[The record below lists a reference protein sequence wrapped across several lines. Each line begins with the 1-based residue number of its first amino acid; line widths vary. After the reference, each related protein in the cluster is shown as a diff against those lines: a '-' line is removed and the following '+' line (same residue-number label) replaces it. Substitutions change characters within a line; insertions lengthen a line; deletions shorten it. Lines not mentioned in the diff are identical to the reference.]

1 MNYKINY
8 DLKKRNY
15 MNKGIMKKIIKNKN
29 VVYNKMK
36 QFYKGKG
43 SQQKCF
49 DENPDSNFFVCLE
62 QPIGNGK
69 KTNTYAGFKNHEDFF
84 NWTLNEGKKY
94 PANFYEL
101 IRDGDCI
108 EYYDIDG
115 YYTNPIFCDIEGT
128 PLSDIEILRNFIDA
142 RIEFG
147 IEIEDDFGSYP
158 LKDSDFYVV
167 STPDPNKKKAS
178 LHIYVRNGMKF
189 RNNHTHLKS
198 FVRKFR
204 DFCLDYNRPVE
215 IDLSVYS
222 KNRLLRM
229 INNYKFGQPERK
241 GKRLYTLNYK
251 SLSCH
256 KNMFFATYLDETLK
270 KSESLFYPSFEN
282 EKKPSK
288 PLTKEEIDL
297 LKVENDELKT
307 LVGLITKSID
317 EEYSSI
323 CDKEYSDKL
332 GYENWRNLIFGVW
345 TCCKDEKEKIYYYD
359 ILKDYY
365 RHIDDIDEEAKL
377 KHLLNYDY
385 KQITIK
391 SLHYLARQNKDYNS
405 HFGYI
410 TEKLKT
416 DFCKRYNDIKSKR
429 KDRRTREE
437 QGYLDR
443 VNEEMIDKQI
453 NSLFSMKNNK
463 YVKVQK
469 INKDTKWVKDIEFPS
484 GYRCIGIKA
493 GLGRGKTSSLIRYVN
508 GLGDNAKVLILSPRI
523 TFTKNITAEYNSKLK
538 TKDKFVSYLEY
549 REKSKSLK
557 TLNFCNKIVI
567 SMESLHYLSSFTPD
581 LLIVDEIN
589 ANLVSHLS
597 RTNGENINNNVYE
610 FIRMITYSKQV
621 VVADA
626 FLGSKALNYFTDL
639 QMPIYV
645 YDYKTNLDKR
655 TAYILPNIDPEVKK
669 NIMKFCKEEDLSF
682 RDHIYRN
689 DSMYLKLNELLE
701 EEKNV
706 YMFNSIRT
714 KQEFYEKMLR
724 DQYKCMFYSGR
735 KDNKIPD
742 DLNKEWTKYNLVS
755 TTSTITVGCN
765 QDEKHFNTCLLDFSS
780 ASNNNVSDA
789 IQAHYRVRNIIDDEI
804 YVKVEND
811 KSVWLEGFP
820 INLESRKEKME
831 TKLKFYKEQYKAFE
845 KSPEVITNLYL
856 NNYLENQLSINNPK
870 KLMKRYLIECNY
882 NIVEMNNA
890 NDDIIVDSELKNEV
904 KITDII
910 RDLIDNTPNQYRVS
924 ELEKIKLIRKLTD
937 SERDELDRFWF
948 TSIYTGN
955 TPTGYRDIRLPVV
968 ALAYSI
974 WKSQFNGKKSIKS
987 LRYEKMLL
995 DGKITLSDLVEKR
1008 WDKMTFAELH
1018 SSDLVKLSRVIYTC
1032 KKLGLKHMNDTET
1045 IIPQEKMDEFYEE
1058 AKHEYDNFKLDMGLP
1073 DRRKDKNKEITIN
1086 DFERLIKSVFTN
1098 SPNFC
1103 KLENVNKKKI
1113 RINGKRR
1120 QVKDFKLCAND
1131 KVMEQ
1136 MNLINDLLQD
1146 NKIERELE
1154 NDDVKELFDVLKL
1167 KEDEKTHKRL
1177 LKKKD

>member
-1 MNYKINY
+1 
-8 DLKKRNY
+8 
-15 MNKGIMKKIIKNKN
+15 MKTNRKTFSKNKN
-29 VVYNKMK
+29 LDIDKMT
-36 QFYKGKG
+36 QFYKGKK

-49 DENPDSNFFVCLE
+49 DENPDKDFFVCLE

-84 NWTLNEGKKY
+84 NWRLNEGKDY

-101 IRDGDCI
+101 IKDGDCI

-115 YYTNPIFCDIEGT
+115 YYTNPIFCDDDGN
-128 PLSDIEILRNFIDA
+128 PLSDWKILQNFIDA

-147 IEIEDDFGSYP
+147 IEIEDEIGSYP
-158 LKDSDFYVV
+158 LKFSDFYVV

-178 LHIYVRNGMKF
+178 LHIYIRNGMKF

-215 IDLSVYS
+215 IDVSVYS

-229 INNYKFGQPERK
+229 INNHKFGQPERK
-241 GKRLYTLNYK
+241 GIRLTDLNYK
-251 SLSCH
+251 SKTCH
-256 KNMFFATYLDETLK
+256 KNMFFATYLE
-270 KSESLFYPSFEN
+270 SEIKESQSAYYPSFNN
-282 EKKPSK
+282 EKKETK

-307 LVGLITKSID
+307 LVGLITKSIR

-323 CDKEYSDKL
+323 CDKEYPDKL

-345 TCCKDEKEKIYYYD
+345 GCCKDEKEKIYYYD
-359 ILKDYY
+359 ILKDLY
-365 RHIDDIDEEAKL
+365 RHINDIDEEAKL

-391 SLHYLARQNKDYNS
+391 SLHYLARQNKDYNT

-410 TEKLKT
+410 TEKLKE
-416 DFCKRYNDIKSKR
+416 DFCKKYKDIKAKR
-429 KDRRTREE
+429 KDRRTPQE
-437 QGYLDR
+437 QFYLIKINDNM
-443 VNEEMIDKQI
+443 VNKQI
-453 NSLFSMKNNK
+453 NSLFEMNNNK

-469 INKDTKWVKDIEFPS
+469 ISKDTKWVKDIKFPE

-508 GLGDNAKVLILSPRI
+508 KLGDNAKVLILSPRI

-549 REKSKSLK
+549 REKSKNLK
-557 TLNFCNKIVI
+557 SLNFCNKIVI

-597 RTNGENINNNVYE
+597 KTNGQNINNNVYE

-639 QMPIYV
+639 QMPIFV

-655 TAYILPNIDPEVKK
+655 NAYILPNIDQEVKDALSTECDK
-669 NIMKFCKEEDLSF
+669 LGLSF
-682 RDHIYRN
+682 RDHIYTN
-689 DSMYLKLNELLE
+689 DSMFIKLKELLDE
-701 EEKNV
+701 DKNV

-714 KQEFYEKMLR
+714 KQEFYEKKLGEE
-724 DQYKCMFYSGR
+724 YKCIFYSGR

-789 IQAHYRVRNIIDDEI
+789 IQAHYRVRNLIDNEI

-811 KSVWLEGFP
+811 KAVWLEGFP
-820 INLESRKEKME
+820 INLEARKEKME

-845 KSPEVITNLYL
+845 KSPDVITNLYL
-856 NNYLENQLSINNPK
+856 NNFLENQLSINNPE
-870 KLMKRYLIECNY
+870 KLMKRYLTECNY
-882 NIVEMNNA
+882 NIVEMKTDNNM
-890 NDDIIVDSELKNEV
+890 IIDGELKKEIQ
-904 KITDII
+904 ITDII
-910 RDLIDNTPNQYRVS
+910 RDLVDNTPNQYRVS

-937 SERDELDRFWF
+937 NERDELDRFWF

-955 TPTGYRDIRLPVV
+955 TPTGYRDIKLPVV

-974 WKSQFNGKKSIKS
+974 WKTQFNGKKYIKS

-1008 WDKMTFAELH
+1008 WDKMSFAELH
-1018 SSDLVKLSRVIYTC
+1018 SSDLIKLSRVIYTC

-1045 IIPQEKMDEFYEE
+1045 IIPQEKMDEFYRE
-1058 AKHEYDNFKLDMGLP
+1058 AKHEYDNFKLDMGLK

-1103 KLENVNKKKI
+1103 KLENVNKKTI
-1113 RINGKRR
+1113 RINGKQKRI
-1120 QVKDFKLCAND
+1120 KDFKLMHNGKILEDIENVND
-1131 KVMEQ
+1131 A
-1136 MNLINDLLQD
+1136 LIDNDIEKLLT
-1146 NKIERELE
+1146 EE
-1154 NDDVKELFDVLKL
+1154 NIKDLFDVLKL
-1167 KEDEKTHKRL
+1167 KDDEKTHKRL
-1177 LKKKD
+1177 LKRED

>member
-1 MNYKINY
+1 MTDKFF
-8 DLKKRNY
+8 
-15 MNKGIMKKIIKNKN
+15 MKNKN
-29 VVYNKMK
+29 LDINKMR
-36 QFYKGKG
+36 FYKGKN

-49 DENPDSNFFVCLE
+49 DENVDKNFFVCLE

-84 NWTLNEGKKY
+84 NWRLNEGKDY

-101 IRDGDCI
+101 IKDGDCI

-115 YYTNPIFCDIEGT
+115 YYTNPIFCNDNGD
-128 PLSDIEILRNFIDA
+128 PLSDEEILRNFIDA

-147 IEIEDDFGSYP
+147 VEIEDDFGSYP
-158 LKDSDFYVV
+158 VKDSDVYVV
-167 STPDPNKKKAS
+167 RTPDPSGKKAS
-178 LHIYVRNGMKF
+178 LHIYIRNGMKF

-204 DFCLDYNRPVE
+204 DFCLDYNRKVE
-215 IDLSVYS
+215 IDVSVYS

-241 GKRLYTLNYK
+241 GVRLFTFNYK
-251 SLSCH
+251 SYSCH
-256 KNMFFATYLDETLK
+256 KNMFYVTYLEPELQ
-270 KSESLFYPSFEN
+270 KSQSAYYPSFED

-307 LVGLITKSID
+307 LVGLITESID
-317 EEYSSI
+317 GEYSSI
-323 CDKEYSDKL
+323 CDKEYPNKL

-345 TCCKDEKEKIYYYD
+345 TCCKDEKEKIYYYN
-359 ILKDYY
+359 ILKDFY
-365 RHIDDIDEEAKL
+365 RHIHDIDEESKL

-391 SLHYLARQNKDYNS
+391 SLHYLARQNKDYNK

-410 TEKLKT
+410 TEKLR
-416 DFCKRYNDIKSKR
+416 DKRYTDIKSKR
-429 KDRRTREE
+429 KDRRTRVE
-437 QGYLDR
+437 QNYLDR
-443 VNEEMIDKQI
+443 INEEMVNKQI
-453 NSLFSMKNNK
+453 NSLFQMNNNK

-469 INKDTKWVKDIEFPS
+469 ISKDVNWVKNIQFPE
-484 GYRCIGIKA
+484 GYRCIGIRA

-508 GLGDNAKVLILSPRI
+508 KLGDNAKVLILSPRI

-538 TKDKFVSYLEY
+538 TKDKFISYLEY
-549 REKSKSLK
+549 REKSKNLK
-557 TLNFCNKIVI
+557 GLNFHNKIVV
-567 SMESLHYLSSFTPD
+567 SMESIHYLSSFTPD
-581 LLIVDEIN
+581 LLIIDEIN

-597 RTNGENINNNVYE
+597 KTNGENINNNVYE

-621 VVADA
+621 VIADA
-626 FLGSKALNYFTDL
+626 FLGSKALTYFTDL
-639 QMPIYV
+639 KMPIFV

-655 TAYILPNIDPEVKK
+655 NAYILPNIDPEVKEALAK
-669 NIMKFCKEEDLSF
+669 KCDESGLSF
-682 RDHIYRN
+682 RDHIYTN
-689 DSMYLKLNELLE
+689 DSMFIKLKELLE
-701 EEKNV
+701 EDKNV

-714 KQEFYEKMLR
+714 KQEFYEKTLGEK
-724 DQYKCMFYSGR
+724 YKCMFYSGM

-742 DLNKEWTKYNLVS
+742 DLNEEWTKYNLVS

-765 QDEKHFNTCLLDFSS
+765 QDKEHFNTCLLDFSS
-780 ASNNNVSDA
+780 ASNNLISDA
-789 IQAHYRVRNIIDDEI
+789 IQAHYRVRNLIDNDI

-811 KSVWLEGFP
+811 KSPWLEGFP

-831 TKLKFYKEQYKAFE
+831 TKLKFYQEQYKAFE

-856 NNYLENQLSINNPK
+856 NNYLEKQLSINNTE
-870 KLMKRYLIECNY
+870 KLMKRYLTECNY
-882 NIVEMNNA
+882 NIVEMKSNN
-890 NDDIIVDSELKNEV
+890 DMIIDGDLKKEIE
-904 KITDII
+904 ITDII
-910 RDLIDNTPNQYRVS
+910 RELVDNTPNQYRVS
-924 ELEKIKLIRKLTD
+924 ELEKLKLIRKLTD

-955 TPTGYRDIRLPVV
+955 TPTGYRDIKLPVV

-974 WKSQFNGKKSIKS
+974 WKTQFNGKKYIKS

-1018 SSDLVKLSRVIYTC
+1018 SSDLIKLSRVIYTC

-1058 AKHEYDNFKLDMGLP
+1058 AKHEYDNFKLDMGLK
-1073 DRRKDKNKEITIN
+1073 DRRKDKNKEITID

-1103 KLENVNKKKI
+1103 KLENVNKKRITIKGKKI
-1113 RINGKRR
+1113 TK
-1120 QVKDFKLCAND
+1120 KDFKLTHNGKISESIDIVND
-1131 KVMEQ
+1131 S
-1136 MNLINDLLQD
+1136 LIDSKIHDLLT
-1146 NKIERELE
+1146 EE
-1154 NDDVKELFDVLKL
+1154 NIKDLFDVLKL
-1167 KEDEKTHKRL
+1167 KDDEKTHKRL
-1177 LKKKD
+1177 LEKED

>member
-1 MNYKINY
+1 MS
-8 DLKKRNY
+8 
-15 MNKGIMKKIIKNKN
+15 KKILLKNKN
-29 VVYNKMK
+29 LDIYKMK
-36 QFYKGKG
+36 EFYKGKG

-49 DENPDSNFFVCLE
+49 DQNSDKEFFVCLE

-84 NWTLNEGKKY
+84 NWRLNEGKDY

-101 IRDGDCI
+101 IKDGDCI

-115 YYTNPIFCDIEGT
+115 YYTNPIFCDDDGN
-128 PLSDIEILRNFIDA
+128 PLSDDKILRNFIDA

-158 LKDSDFYVV
+158 VKDTDFYVV
-167 STPDPNKKKAS
+167 STPDPDNKKAS
-178 LHIYVRNGMKF
+178 LHIYIRNGMKF
-189 RNNHTHLKS
+189 KNNHTHLKS

-215 IDLSVYS
+215 IDVSVYS

-229 INNYKFGQPERK
+229 INNHKFGQTERK
-241 GKRLYTLNYK
+241 GVRSTDLNYK
-251 SLSCH
+251 SKTCH
-256 KNMFFATYLDETLK
+256 KRMFFATYLEPELQ
-270 KSESLFYPSFEN
+270 KSQSVYYPSFVD

-297 LKVENDELKT
+297 LKVEDDELKT
-307 LVGLITKSID
+307 LVGLITKSIR

-323 CDKEYSDKL
+323 CDKEYPDKL

-345 TCCKDEKEKIYYYD
+345 GCCKDEKEKIYYYD
-359 ILKDYY
+359 ILKDLY

-391 SLHYLARQNKDYNS
+391 SLHYLARQNNDYNT

-410 TEKLKT
+410 TEKLK
-416 DFCKRYNDIKSKR
+416 DKKYIDIKHKERS
-429 KDRRTREE
+429 RRTPQE
-437 QGYLDR
+437 QTYLDKINENM
-443 VNEEMIDKQI
+443 VNKQI
-453 NSLFSMKNNK
+453 NSLFEMNNNK

-469 INKDTKWVKDIEFPS
+469 INKDVKWVKDIQFPE

-493 GLGRGKTSSLIRYVN
+493 GLGRGKTSSLIRYVSN
-508 GLGDNAKVLILSPRI
+508 LGNNAKVLILSPRI
-523 TFTKNITAEYNSKLK
+523 TFTKNITSEYNSKIK
-538 TKDKFVSYLEY
+538 TTDKFISYLEY

-557 TLNFCNKIVI
+557 GLNFCNKVVC

-581 LLIVDEIN
+581 LLIIDEIN
-589 ANLVSHLS
+589 ANLISHLS
-597 RTNGENINNNVYE
+597 ITNGENVNNNVFE
-610 FIRMITYSKQV
+610 FIRMINYSKQV

-639 QMPIYV
+639 KMPIFV

-655 TAYILPNIDPEVKK
+655 NAYILPNTDPEVKK
-669 NIMKFCKEEDLSF
+669 AIAENCIKQNLSF
-682 RDHIYRN
+682 REHIYIN
-689 DSMYLKLNELLE
+689 DSMYLKLKELLE
-701 EEKNV
+701 KDKNV
-706 YMFNSIRT
+706 YMFNSNRT
-714 KQEFYEKMLR
+714 KQEFYEKTLGEK
-724 DQYKCMFYSGR
+724 YKSMFYSGR
-735 KDNKIPD
+735 KDTKIPD
-742 DLNKEWTKYNLVS
+742 DLNEEWTKYNLVS

-765 QDEKHFNTCLLDFSS
+765 QDKRHFNTCLVDFSS
-780 ASNNNVSDA
+780 SSKNNVSDA
-789 IQAHYRVRNIIDDEI
+789 IQAHYRVRNLIDNDI
-804 YVKVEND
+804 CVKVEND
-811 KSVWLEGFP
+811 KAVWLQGFP
-820 INLESRKEKME
+820 INLKNQKEQME
-831 TKLKFYKEQYKAFE
+831 TKLKFYKEQYKSFE

-856 NNYLENQLSINNPK
+856 HNYLEKQLSINNPV
-870 KLMKRYLIECNY
+870 KLMKRYLTECNY
-882 NIVEMNNA
+882 DIVEISSSKDVVY
-890 NDDIIVDSELKNEV
+890 DDKLKSDV

-910 RDLIDNTPNQYRVS
+910 RDLVDNTPNQYRVS

-955 TPTGYRDIRLPVV
+955 TSTGYRDIKLPVV

-974 WKSQFNGKKSIKS
+974 WKTQFNGKKYIKS

-1008 WDKMTFAELH
+1008 WDKMSFAELH
-1018 SSDLVKLSRVIYTC
+1018 SSDLIKLRRVIYTC

-1058 AKHEYDNFKLDMGLP
+1058 AKHEYDNFKLDMGLK
-1073 DRRKDKNKEITIN
+1073 DRRKDKDKEITIN

-1103 KLENVNKKKI
+1103 KLENVNKKTI
-1113 RINGKRR
+1113 RINGKQKRI
-1120 QVKDFKLCAND
+1120 KDFKLIHNGKIIESIENVNESLIDND
-1131 KVMEQ
+1131 IE
-1136 MNLINDLLQD
+1136 NLLS
-1146 NKIERELE
+1146 EE
-1154 NDDVKELFDVLKL
+1154 NIKDLFDVLQL
-1167 KEDEKTHKRL
+1167 KDHEKTHIRL
-1177 LKKKD
+1177 LKRED